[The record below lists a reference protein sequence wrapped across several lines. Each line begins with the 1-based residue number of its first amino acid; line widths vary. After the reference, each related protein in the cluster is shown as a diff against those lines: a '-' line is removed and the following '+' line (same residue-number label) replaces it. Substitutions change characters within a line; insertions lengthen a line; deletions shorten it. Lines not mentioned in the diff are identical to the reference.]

1 MARPAT
7 KRGMDAPSEPA
18 QGLKIARQLDAA
30 QSVTLRM
37 LTDADFESVHEID
50 QKCYPREIAYSRREF
65 RWYLRLP
72 GAKGIVAETRGA
84 IAGFILTACFE
95 RTGHIITIDVLAE
108 FRRARVGTALLRA
121 AEESLA
127 RRGATQIG
135 LETAIDNGAAIEFWK
150 QNGYLTR
157 GILKNYYPGGLAAYA
172 MMKRLDG

>member
-7 KRGMDAPSEPA
+7 KRGMDAPSESA
-18 QGLKIARQLDAA
+18 QKPEIAREPDSAPG
-30 QSVTLRM
+30 VTLRR
-37 LTDADFESVHEID
+37 LTDADFESVYDID

-72 GAKGIVAETRGA
+72 GAEGIVAETRRG

-95 RTGHIITIDVLAE
+95 RTGHIITIDVLPE
-108 FRRARVGTALLRA
+108 YRRAGAGTVLLRA

-127 RRGATQIG
+127 RRGATEIE
-135 LETAIDNGAAIEFWK
+135 LETAIDNAAAIEFWK
-150 QNGYLTR
+150 KNGYLTR